1 MCKYFLNIFL
11 LIPAFL
17 LGQDYN
23 IDIESLNKNAE
34 KYIHINL
41 DSAYYFANRAIIL
54 SKHHQ
59 YKKGEMDGTFQL
71 GRIYFDQARRVI
83 ALESG
88 KESLKIAEEID
99 SYKGRKN
106 AYNLLITIYNHS
118 NKLDDGIKTSNLI
131 LNLAKE
137 KQDSIQIAKTY
148 NFIGIFKRKMGER
161 DSSIYYKIESMKI
174 NKLLKDHKALAYNYT
189 SLGIYHFDKGN
200 LDTAFSYL
208 RKSLKIRTKLNLIP
222 QQIEAN
228 NNIGYLFL
236 MLETAD
242 SAAHYFQK
250 SIDLCITHER
260 HSNLAVLYSNLSE
273 AYKISGDHELALN
286 AIEKSIPIKDSLMG
300 IKQHEQIVK
309 REKDL
314 STILIKEIEIEAAF
328 KKKQYILIFAL
339 ILALLLTVILS
350 RISKKKTIK
359 FIIEKQ
365 KTNAAKDIID
375 QYEKIDNW
383 IAKELHD
390 DIGGSIAAIRL
401 NMIRTLDIVKSE
413 AEIANKLKKPN
424 FTMDIA
430 KLNKVIADRE
440 NELENLKDVQDNIRD
455 ISHSLVPVSFD
466 GNNFIHLIENK
477 ILSKFPSTINCKVQI
492 HPEDEINNTSND
504 LKFNVYRILQNLA
517 ANIIKHSKAKNA
529 SLQVIGHKD
538 HLTIIAEDDGVGFNT
553 NNTNAGVGL
562 DIIEKRALLFDGKV
576 EIDSKKGS
584 GSTIIVDL
592 PYKVI

>member
-1 MCKYFLNIFL
+1 
-11 LIPAFL
+11 
-17 LGQDYN
+17 
-23 IDIESLNKNAE
+23 
-34 KYIHINL
+34 
-41 DSAYYFANRAIIL
+41 
-54 SKHHQ
+54 
-59 YKKGEMDGTFQL
+59 
-71 GRIYFDQARRVI
+71 
-83 ALESG
+83 
-88 KESLKIAEEID
+88 
-99 SYKGRKN
+99 
-106 AYNLLITIYNHS
+106 
-118 NKLDDGIKTSNLI
+118 
-131 LNLAKE
+131 
-137 KQDSIQIAKTY
+137 
-148 NFIGIFKRKMGER
+148 
-161 DSSIYYKIESMKI
+161 MKI
-174 NKLLKDHKALAYNYT
+174 NKLLNDHKALAYNYT
-189 SLGIYHFDKGN
+189 SLGIYHYDNGN

-208 RKSLKIRTKLNLIP
+208 RKSLQIRKKLNLIP
-222 QQIEAN
+222 QLIEAN

-236 MLETAD
+236 MLRTAD

-250 SIDLCITHER
+250 SIDLCLTHEK
-260 HSNLAVLYSNLSE
+260 HANLAVLYGNLSE
-273 AYKISGDHELALN
+273 SYKISGDHELALN

-309 REKDL
+309 REKNL
-314 STILIKEIEIEAAF
+314 STILAKEIEVETAF

-339 ILALLLTVILS
+339 ILALILSVILS

-401 NMIRTLDIVKSE
+401 NMIRTLDVVKIE
-413 AEIANKLKKPN
+413 AEIANKLKNPT

-430 KLNKVIADRE
+430 KLNQVIASRE
-440 NELENLKDVQDNIRD
+440 SELENLKDVQNNIRD
-455 ISHSLVPVSFD
+455 ISHSLVPISFD

-492 HPEDEINNTSND
+492 HPEDEINKTNND

-529 SLQVIGHKD
+529 SLQVIGHED
-538 HLTIIAEDDGVGFNT
+538 HLTIIVEDDGVGFNT

-576 EIDSKKGS
+576 EIDSKEGS